1 MLNGI
6 RRAFSATRSRHSSK
20 GRRSTPPRPSPAPAA
35 SASADAPAMAPRQA
49 RGDASHRHRLPGED
63 NVLVRPYLLAWER
76 RMRQRPRAVAA
87 RPLPTDARPAP
98 LGAR

>member
-1 MLNGI
+1 MLNRI
-6 RRAFSATRSRHSSK
+6 RRAFSFTRGRPTSK
-20 GRRSTPPRPSPAPAA
+20 GRHRRPSTPPRPSPAPAA

-76 RMRQRPRAVAA
+76 RMRQRP
-87 RPLPTDARPAP
+87 
-98 LGAR
+98 